1 MLDIAKINNEK
12 QVEISKKVA
21 KAYKTGKHE
30 QSDAH
35 VIEILKVLVRIEVLI
50 KLDEY
55 FIILNWNILKKK
67 WNGRKIIEIRSQFK
81 IEVVYSPL
89 LL

>member
-21 KAYKTGKHE
+21 KAYKTGKIE

-35 VIEILKVLVRIEVLI
+35 VIEILKVLVRIE
-50 KLDEY
+50 
-55 FIILNWNILKKK
+55 
-67 WNGRKIIEIRSQFK
+67 
-81 IEVVYSPL
+81 L
-89 LL
+89 LS